1 MNFIT
6 NNIIKRNFTNLAKNN
21 KLKSFEW
28 KRISSIDLKLDQDKN
43 VKNRK
48 TKTKTKKREIKNIRF
63 SDYDYYSI

>member
-1 MNFIT
+1 MNIIA
-6 NNIIKRNFTNLAKNN
+6 NNIIKRNFANLAKNN

-28 KRISSIDLKLDQDKN
+28 KRVSSIDLKLDQDKN

-48 TKTKTKKREIKNIRF
+48 TKIKKREIKNIRF

>member
-1 MNFIT
+1 MNFIA
-6 NNIIKRNFTNLAKNN
+6 NKIIKRNFTNLAKNN

-28 KRISSIDLKLDQDKN
+28 KRVGSIDIKLDQDKN

-48 TKTKTKKREIKNIRF
+48 TKTKKREIKNFRF